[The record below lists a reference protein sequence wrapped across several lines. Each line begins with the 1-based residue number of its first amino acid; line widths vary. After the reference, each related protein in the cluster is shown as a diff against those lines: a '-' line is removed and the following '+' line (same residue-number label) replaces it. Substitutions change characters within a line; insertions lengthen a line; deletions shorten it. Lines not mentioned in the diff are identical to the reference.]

1 MILDLQYCK
10 IHLDI
15 DTNSDNN
22 VQDNE
27 VTVQPHLTIEK
38 WVVIAAAESPSI
50 ASSNL
55 KDSHID
61 LSIIK
66 RINIDT
72 EKEIWLVPLSSLTG
86 PCFVVLNRNY
96 CDRVSDKDICVTD
109 NTHQKP
115 EIIDCQSS
123 KFIIKIPNN
132 I

>member
-1 MILDLQYCK
+1 M
-10 IHLDI
+10 
-15 DTNSDNN
+15 
-22 VQDNE
+22 
-27 VTVQPHLTIEK
+27 TVQPHLTKEK

-50 ASSNL
+50 TSSNL

-96 CDRVSDKDICVTD
+96 CDRVSDKDICATD
-109 NTHQKP
+109 NTAYIVQPMDIWGELFLREEK
-115 EIIDCQSS
+115 ED
-123 KFIIKIPNN
+123 
-132 I
+132 